1 MAILDNA
8 VWLTGAGGTAADGTT
23 IVTDGTTSTSTTVTG
38 TFTAGVWDDS
48 QTGYNISEFGAFGQT
63 APVSM
68 QYEFSNDVTDLSFDF
83 NHISDDG
90 AATYDDKWTIY
101 IYDENGVLI
110 PSADVV
116 AALSGMVD
124 ENVYVNADGSVS
136 IEAEGTDI
144 SDVNFSL
151 SGYQI
156 SEMDLVL
163 EPGSGGTQTG
173 GSGISDLT
181 FSVPVPDTDGDGV
194 TDDVDVDI
202 DGDGILNVD
211 EGFGTT
217 TPSTITITFDGDEYA
232 AGDNT
237 RWDLRDAA
245 GNLIASDSTTSDTV
259 EVTNV
264 SVTDLGDYTFTVFD
278 DFGDGLGGTSAASY
292 TIEIDG
298 VEVLNSGANPNF
310 GTSVTETFSVA
321 QTQTTLDTDG
331 DGIADHLD
339 LDSDN
344 DGITDNVEAQTSAGY
359 IAPTGVDTDGDGLD
373 DAYEGTGLTPVDT
386 DGDGTADYLDTDS
399 DNDGIADV
407 DEAGHGIS
415 QAAIDASADTD
426 GDGIMDVV
434 DDVVGYDAN
443 DADVDG
449 SGNFT
454 LADSDS
460 DAGADGSTATPMVND
475 FDYRNATAGDGTVEG
490 SAGADVIDITYTGD
504 PDGDRVDTNDAILAG
519 QTGNDDLIYGYGGND
534 LITGGAG
541 NDIIYGGAGD
551 DTITF
556 SEGDSAD
563 GGTGDDTFT
572 YQDLGET
579 TNGTITIVGGSGGE
593 TLDDGDPNTL
603 EGDTLNLG
611 FDADMS
617 TLNITSTTTNV
628 DGNTSYAGT
637 ISMDDGTLLNFSEI
651 ENIMCFTPGTCIA
664 TPKGAR
670 DIASLKV
677 GDFVV
682 TRDHGLQPIRWIQSR
697 TVPAL
702 DRFAPIRIRPGV
714 VTGQQSDLLV
724 SPQHRM
730 LFQGYRAELLFGES
744 EVFVAAKH
752 LVDGRMVTQETGGYV
767 TYIHMMF
774 DEHEVIYAEG
784 AATES
789 FHPGSTSLSAVTDH
803 ARDELFALFPKLR
816 SDIGG
821 YGQTARRCLRRHEA
835 HLLHV

>member
-136 IEAEGTDI
+136 IEAEGTYI

-173 GSGISDLT
+173 ESGISDLT

-237 RWDLRDAA
+237 RWELRDAA

-475 FDYRNATAGDGTVEG
+475 FDYRDATAGDGTVEG